1 MPSRTLIIIVVA
13 AIASTVVIPIVAIAF
28 AAVIAI
34 GAPKLIGQAH
44 MYTIVS
50 QLYYRPVAQRI
61 IHDDVFARELGSPI
75 SIDDQNVSCGAVDN
89 NKYESTADCDIPV
102 SGPRKSGF
110 VHAQIDAK
118 ASSIKTDLYL
128 HVGSNRVLEAHE
140 DDYMPRVRLIGDRS
154 RARSFRRRRSA

>member
-1 MPSRTLIIIVVA
+1 MPSRKIIIMAVVGVVA
-13 AIASTVVIPIVAIAF
+13 SSIFLSIVPIVF

-61 IHDDVFARELGSPI
+61 IHDEVFARELGSPI
-75 SIDDQNVSCGAVDN
+75 SVDDQNVSCGSVDN
-89 NKYESTADCDIPV
+89 SKYESTADCDIPV
-102 SGPRKSGF
+102 SGPRQSGF

-128 HVGSNRVLEAHE
+128 HVGSRVVEAHE
-140 DDYMPRVRLIGDRS
+140 DD
-154 RARSFRRRRSA
+154 